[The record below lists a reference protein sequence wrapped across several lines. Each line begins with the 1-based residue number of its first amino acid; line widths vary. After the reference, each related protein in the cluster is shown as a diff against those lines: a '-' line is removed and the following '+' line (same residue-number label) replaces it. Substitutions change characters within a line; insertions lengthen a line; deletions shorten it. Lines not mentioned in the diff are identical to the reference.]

1 MTTTI
6 EGLDLAAGTLDGKPL
21 TEKQKKDLA
30 YYQKQ
35 VATAQA
41 DLAAYETPD
50 VEARI
55 AAAAVERQRQITAR
69 QTAWNNLLQAEVAAR
84 KTYFGTAAPDSQLAF
99 ALGVNDFSKLHHS
112 VRASLL
118 KKMREVL
125 ETDPGVL
132 AANKIYNALPGGY
145 SSEIKDGRLGNERED
160 RRNTLAYI
168 ARMLTEN
175 VEAIRERR
183 QTRKTPRGKGA
194 AAPPPSPETQAEA
207 QREAQRAEIVA
218 AVKRGEWPVEL
229 IKQASADRAAA
240 DAVTLE
246 GQEINSVVP

>member
-50 VEARI
+50 VKARI
-55 AAAAVERQRQITAR
+55 AAATVERQRQITAR
-69 QTAWNNLLQAEVAAR
+69 QTAWNNLLQAEEAAR
-84 KTYFGTAAPDSQLAF
+84 KAYFGTAAPGSDLAF
-99 ALGVNDFSKLHHS
+99 ALGVKDFSKLHPS
-112 VRASLL
+112 VRDPLL
-118 KKMREVL
+118 NKMREVL
-125 ETDPGVL
+125 EADPGVL
-132 AANKIYNALPGGY
+132 AANKIYNALPHGY
-145 SSEIKDGRLGNERED
+145 STEIKDGRLGIERED

-168 ARMLTEN
+168 TRMLTEN
-175 VEAIRERR
+175 VESIRVQR
-183 QTRKTPRGKGA
+183 TRKRKA
-194 AAPPPSPETQAEA
+194 AQEAAPPPSSKTQAEA
-207 QREAQRAEIVA
+207 RREARHAEIIA

-240 DAVTLE
+240 DAVTL
-246 GQEINSVVP
+246 